1 MNLLCVVISTFIVK
15 ASANVDIF
23 SKCPDFRPVNGFD
36 IEEVSL
42 FIHCQIPS
50 IVIHF
55 DLFFIPPSVQHYSG
69 DFHGAKRFPL
79 VTDIEMFIFQR
90 SRF

>member
-1 MNLLCVVISTFIVK
+1 MNLVCVVISTLILK

-36 IEEVSL
+36 IEEVSY
-42 FIHCQIPS
+42 FSMPYHCL
-50 IVIHF
+50 IHF
-55 DLFFIPPSVQHYSG
+55 DLIHHSG
-69 DFHGAKRFPL
+69 DFHGAKQFLL
-79 VTDIEMFIFQR
+79 VTEIEMFIFHR